1 MKVSSFAV
9 ARPAWY
15 DRNPATTLLHYAGT
29 IAPAG
34 NTVRYTTTVAAGKL
48 AYLDML
54 TLVQS
59 RVSVV
64 TSGNPD
70 DYGRLYITPS
80 GGASTMLLENNQGI
94 NTIGTGTSN
103 VVASVGTLIAG
114 DLLELYTN
122 SGSVGGSVR
131 ISSSIKITTFDR

>member
-1 MKVSSFAV
+1 MRVASYAV

-34 NTVRYTTTVAAGKL
+34 NTQRYSTTVAAGKL

-54 TLVQS
+54 TCVQD
-59 RVSVV
+59 RVSVA
-64 TSGNPD
+64 TANPD
-70 DYGRLYITPS
+70 DYARIYITPN
-80 GGASTMLLENNQGI
+80 GGAQTMLLENHQGI
-94 NTIGTGTSN
+94 NTIGYGTSN
-103 VVASVGTLIAG
+103 VVANVGTLYAG

-122 SGSVGGSVR
+122 SGTTGGTVR
-131 ISSSIKITTFDR
+131 ISSSIKITTFDK